1 MVDGERDIGHG
12 ADLDRADAVR
22 GLNIFCQVRMKTHDP
37 HAWRDF
43 ERFVS
48 RHEEAL
54 ECYSMSGEWACL
66 IRVVVRDVKDYEQFL
81 THEAV
86 ANSSPHFA

>member
-1 MVDGERDIGHG
+1 
-12 ADLDRADAVR
+12 
-22 GLNIFCQVRMKTHDP
+22 MKTHDP
-37 HAWRDF
+37 HARRDF
-43 ERFVS
+43 ERFVQ
-48 RHEEAL
+48 RHEKVG
-54 ECYSMSGEWACL
+54 CYSMSGEWDCL